1 MAWLFLFGP
10 PVHQGVGTFGAQP
23 QWPVVDA
30 VSRIHAPADLV
41 LSGALERA
49 SGVVLP
55 GRVVP

>member
-10 PVHQGVGTFGAQP
+10 PVHQGVGTFSAQP

-41 LSGALERA
+41 LSGALSEHPA
-49 SGVVLP
+49 
-55 GRVVP
+55 